1 MGDLLEVERF
11 VLPSPSAL
19 SIQDLSDLAIT
30 MAVQQAVDLRDDL
43 LLCLPNLSDRQWLG

>member
-1 MGDLLEVERF
+1 MHEFLEVERF

-30 MAVQQAVDLRDDL
+30 IAIQQAVDLRDDL
-43 LLCLPNLSDRQWLG
+43 RLGRG